1 MVLFGGLKMSKYK
14 VCNIVL
20 CKNEE
25 DVIPF
30 CIDYWKR
37 IANKVVVYDNG
48 STDSSIE
55 LLSQYDW
62 IDVRHFD
69 SEGHND
75 VIQKSIKEHAYLEFK
90 DSYDIIIISD
100 MDELFYFQDF
110 EKEIDKMI
118 QGNYNCM
125 LLPLYSLCEDG
136 KPQYKE
142 DKLLHQ
148 LCHKYYKQRMN
159 HTRGLEAYTKFSIF
173 NTKITDVVAMSVGQ
187 HYVQTAP
194 TMNVMVAD
202 NAFGIHIDKG
212 FGEDYYVAKRRKMG
226 ENLSETNKRGRMGI
240 EYLKSEEDSRKEY
253 RDNQAKSFDINL

>member
-1 MVLFGGLKMSKYK
+1 MKYK
-14 VCNIVL
+14 ILWITL
-20 CKNEE
+20 CKDEL
-25 DVIPF
+25 DILPY
-30 CIDYWKR
+30 CRQYWER
-37 IANKVVVYDNG
+37 IATNVLVLDNG
-48 STDSSIE
+48 STDGSIE
-55 LLSQYDW
+55 YLSQLPYV
-62 IDVRHFD
+62 ILRHFE

-75 VIQKSIKEHAYLEFK
+75 VIQKSIKEQAYLEFK

-118 QGNYNCM
+118 QGNYNTM
-125 LLPLYSLCEDG
+125 LLPLYSICEDG
-136 KPQYKE
+136 KPHYQE

-148 LCHKYYKQRMN
+148 LCHKFYKQRMN

-202 NAFGIHIDKG
+202 NAFGLHIDKG
-212 FGEDYYVAKRRKMG
+212 FGLQYKWEIRQKMFK
-226 ENLSETNKRGRMGI
+226 NLSETNKRGGMAV
-240 EYLKSEEDSRKEY
+240 EYGMSYDQLKAEY
-253 RDNQAKSFDINL
+253 ERNQSKSFDINL